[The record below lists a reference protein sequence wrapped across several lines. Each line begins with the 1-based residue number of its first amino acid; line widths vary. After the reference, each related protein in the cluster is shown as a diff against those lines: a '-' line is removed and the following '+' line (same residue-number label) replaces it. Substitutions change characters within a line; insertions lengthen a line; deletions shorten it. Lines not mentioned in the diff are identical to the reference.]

1 MQFGIHINSYKK
13 LLNYLG
19 IKSIYKILDVTQQIA
34 EIDEVILKKDFG
46 DKVSFWG
53 AIDTQKVLPYGT
65 PNEVK
70 EEVRNR
76 IEDLA
81 PRGGYILASC
91 HNIQAGVTP
100 ENICT
105 MFETAIEHGE
115 YKKK

>member
-1 MQFGIHINSYKK
+1 M
-13 LLNYLG
+13 
-19 IKSIYKILDVTQQIA
+19 DVTQQIA

-91 HNIQAGVTP
+91 HNIQAG
-100 ENICT
+100 
-105 MFETAIEHGE
+105 GYSRE
-115 YKKK
+115 YLYYVRNSN

>member
-1 MQFGIHINSYKK
+1 M
-13 LLNYLG
+13 
-19 IKSIYKILDVTQQIA
+19 DVTQQIA

-91 HNIQAGVTP
+91 HNIQAGVLQRIFVLCSKQQLNMV
-100 ENICT
+100 NIKRNNLLYSIT
-105 MFETAIEHGE
+105 EERRKE
-115 YKKK
+115 